1 MESSEAEPSESRPEE
16 DGAAPGSEPQP
27 PDTVRVRGWRPQPG
41 CPPPRGLRPRRGLAR
56 GAEHRPFLSALP
68 GRLRRR
74 PGEGARGSGGAG
86 RPGPGGR

>member
-41 CPPPRGLRPRRGLAR
+41 CPRRGASGL
-56 GAEHRPFLSALP
+56 GAA
-68 GRLRRR
+68 
-74 PGEGARGSGGAG
+74 
-86 RPGPGGR
+86 